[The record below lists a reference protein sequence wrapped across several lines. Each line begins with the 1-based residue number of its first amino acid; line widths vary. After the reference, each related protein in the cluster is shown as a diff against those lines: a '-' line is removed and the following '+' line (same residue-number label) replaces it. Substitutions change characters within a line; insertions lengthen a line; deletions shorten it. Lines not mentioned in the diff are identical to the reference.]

1 MSPTKQLLDA
11 FSGGTDG
18 FLPMDRLFDG
28 VNDIVFFVKDAQG
41 RYLSVNDTLAKRC
54 GLPNKDAVL
63 GLTADQL
70 FPTALGKAFTLQD
83 REILRNGHPIRN
95 HLELH
100 LYTGGRSGWCLTFK
114 EPIRGKNGEIIGICG
129 ISRDLNMHGEP
140 SENLEALS
148 GVLEFIHHHYGDH
161 LRLPMLA
168 KMAGLSIYQ
177 FDHRIRGLFHLT
189 AGQYLTKV
197 RIDAACQ
204 RLFITNEAIAQIAL
218 SCGYSDQ
225 SAFSRQ
231 FKQATGISP
240 LAYRKKMKIE

>member
-1 MSPTKQLLDA
+1 MNPAKQILDT
-11 FSGGTDG
+11 FSGDIDG

-54 GLPNKDAVL
+54 GLASKDAVL

-100 LYTGGRSGWCLTFK
+100 LYTSGRSGWCLTFK
-114 EPIRGKNGEIIGICG
+114 EPIRGKNGSIIGICG
-129 ISRDLNMHGEP
+129 ISRDLNMPGE
-140 SENLEALS
+140 SSKNLEALS
-148 GVLEFIHHHYGDH
+148 GVLEFIHHHYGDA
-161 LRLPMLA
+161 LRLPALA
-168 KMAGLSIYQ
+168 KMAGISTYQ
-177 FDHRIRGLFHLT
+177 FDQRIRGLFHLT

-197 RIDAACQ
+197 RVDAACQ
-204 RLFITNEAIAQIAL
+204 RLSITNEAIAQIAL